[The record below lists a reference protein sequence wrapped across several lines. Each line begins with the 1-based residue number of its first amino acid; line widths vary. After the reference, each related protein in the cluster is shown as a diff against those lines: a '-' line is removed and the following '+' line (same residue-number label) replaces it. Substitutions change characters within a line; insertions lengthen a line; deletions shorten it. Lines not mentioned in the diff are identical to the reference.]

1 MAKPKYAAQL
11 RKATLQ
17 MLEGADAIASTF
29 INHEVSEEDKV
40 KIQDALTE
48 RFRELKKQMDY
59 VPSTRK
65 FSLFDEDEADDK
77 KQPKPSKNS
86 AEKPAEAQ
94 KSEQKPNVDSGH
106 NPQKPTFPHGHNN

>member
-65 FSLFDEDEADDK
+65 FSLFDDDGTDEK
-77 KQPKPSKNS
+77 KTSKTNKDSTEKS
-86 AEKPAEAQ
+86 AEASKP
-94 KSEQKPNVDSGH
+94 EQKPNVDGG
-106 NPQKPTFPHGHNN
+106 NPHQKTTFPHGHNN

>member
-1 MAKPKYAAQL
+1 MAKPKYATQL

-65 FSLFDEDEADDK
+65 FSLFGEDDADEK
-77 KQPKPSKNS
+77 KSSKAS
-86 AEKPAEAQ
+86 KDSTEKPAEASKPEQ
-94 KSEQKPNVDSGH
+94 KSNADGGNPHQKS
-106 NPQKPTFPHGHNN
+106 TFPHGHNN